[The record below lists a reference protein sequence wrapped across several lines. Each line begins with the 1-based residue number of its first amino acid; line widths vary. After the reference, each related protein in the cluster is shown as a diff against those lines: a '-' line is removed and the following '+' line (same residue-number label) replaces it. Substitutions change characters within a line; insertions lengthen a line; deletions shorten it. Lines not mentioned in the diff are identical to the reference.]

1 MLISTQCTSVSLFKG
16 ILKEYSDDCYYHIS
30 TVKKGRGRGL
40 MDKNELKDD
49 IKNALE
55 DLKDDYK
62 TYAYKHENL
71 QDINSNKADIPKSMM
86 MTELWHCSRHSDS
99 EIKRASE
106 DSLEK
111 YFSKTE
117 LEKIGIPKRSYKA
130 NSRNADGYALFK
142 VLFPQIAGFVIGCAV
157 ARICTFGFV
166 GYMIMGIIFAFL
178 VGVHKSTY
186 DDQIT
191 LKYAVIKNIVLIL
204 IEIALILL
212 IAGIYGII
220 YIMG

>member
-1 MLISTQCTSVSLFKG
+1 MN
-16 ILKEYSDDCYYHIS
+16 
-30 TVKKGRGRGL
+30 
-40 MDKNELKDD
+40 KNELKDD

-62 TYAYKHENL
+62 TYESRYESL
-71 QDINSNKADIPKSMM
+71 QDIQSNKIDLPKS
-86 MTELWHCSRHSDS
+86 TLITGTNDYS
-99 EIKRASE
+99 KRSYMKPKK

-111 YFSKTE
+111 YFSKNE
-117 LEKIGIPKRSYKA
+117 LEKMGIPKRSYQT
-130 NSRNADGYALFK
+130 NGENAFLGYALFK
-142 VLFPQIAGFVIGCAV
+142 MLFPHIAGAVIGCAF
-157 ARICTFGFV
+157 ARMFNSGLI
-166 GYMIMGIIFAFL
+166 GYVIMGVIFAFL

-212 IAGIYGII
+212 IAGIGGII
-220 YIMG
+220 YMMG

>member
-1 MLISTQCTSVSLFKG
+1 MAYKCIVTQ
-16 ILKEYSDDCYYHIS
+16 DCFYGNNTCIIVITTLS

-49 IKNALE
+49 IKNALD

-62 TYAYKHENL
+62 LYASRGYEDI
-71 QDINSNKADIPKSMM
+71 QDINNNKMDLPKNLM
-86 MTELWHCSRHSDS
+86 MTQIYNFTERLHYETRKAR
-99 EIKRASE
+99 ER

-111 YFSKTE
+111 HFSKTE
-117 LEKIGIPKRSYKA
+117 LEKMGIPTK
-130 NSRNADGYALFK
+130 SRNASKGNADGYALFK

-157 ARICTFGFV
+157 ARFMTLGFI
-166 GYMIMGIIFAFL
+166 GYIIMGVIFAFL

-186 DDQIT
+186 DDKIT

-204 IEIALILL
+204 IEIAVIM
-212 IAGIYGII
+212 IFAGIYGII
-220 YIMG
+220 YMIN